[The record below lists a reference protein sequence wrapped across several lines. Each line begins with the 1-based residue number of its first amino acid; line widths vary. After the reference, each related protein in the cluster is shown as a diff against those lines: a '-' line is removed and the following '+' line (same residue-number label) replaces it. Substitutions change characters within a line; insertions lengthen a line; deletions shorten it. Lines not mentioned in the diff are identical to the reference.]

1 MPPLKLA
8 GPAGKLVLG
17 AAKPAAAFD
26 RDSQALSPAGILD
39 GRDEQLHVPVALA
52 AWTAS
57 PLGII
62 TGVLV
67 FLSGPQDVF
76 DRRLRPHLTGP
87 DIDPAPDAERVAL
100 EDAGQLLQI
109 DGHGA
114 QHRCRSATELSLK
127 LVAQLIIPLPASLPD
142 ADHESASQLGGPVHA
157 LHDGRDETVA
167 SQLQRII
174 LGADAA
180 EQVDDSPSVT
190 TIYRRSQGGA
200 LLL

>member
-1 MPPLKLA
+1 M
-8 GPAGKLVLG
+8 
-17 AAKPAAAFD
+17 
-26 RDSQALSPAGILD
+26 SS
-39 GRDEQLHVPVALA
+39 
-52 AWTAS
+52 
-57 PLGII
+57 
-62 TGVLV
+62 GVLV

-76 DRRLRPHLTGP
+76 NRRLRPDLTSR
-87 DIDPAPDAERVAL
+87 DIDAAPDAEWIAL

-109 DGHGA
+109 DGQGA
-114 QHRCRSATELSLK
+114 QHRCRSATEMSLK
-127 LVAQLIIPLPASLPD
+127 LVGQLIIPLPASLPD

-174 LGADAA
+174 VSADAA

-190 TIYRRSQGGA
+190 TIYRRPQGRA